1 MAIKGLARPVF
12 GEYGYDG
19 AKVTYRKG
27 FVAGNAIEYSAE
39 IETSDDNPLY
49 GDNRIIENDYG
60 TFNKGTLKLN
70 TSDMDQETSK
80 SMLGVKEVKRTVG
93 ETSVTELVYDDDA
106 KQTPKGFGVIETHQ
120 INDED
125 KYRAVVLAKV
135 TPKIPAEAATTKGE
149 AIEWQTKEV
158 ECTILISEEVSENYN
173 RPWKFEAWFD
183 SEEEAFKYLKTVL
196 GVADAP
202 MTAMAKMKGR

>member
-19 AKVTYRKG
+19 SKVTYSKG
-27 FVAGNAIEYSAE
+27 IVAGNAIEYSAE

-60 TFNKGTLKLN
+60 TFNKGTLTLN
-70 TSDMDQETSK
+70 TSDMDQELSK
-80 SMLGVKEVKRTVG
+80 ALLGVKEVKRTVG
-93 ETSVTELVYDDDA
+93 ETQVTELVYDDDA
-106 KQTPKGFGVIETHQ
+106 KQTPKGFGIIETHQ
-120 INDED
+120 INDKN
-125 KYRAVVLAKV
+125 KYRAVILAKV

-149 AIEWQTKEV
+149 TVEWQTKEI
-158 ECTILISEEVSENYN
+158 ECTILRSEEVSENYN
-173 RPWKFEAWFD
+173 HPWKFEAWFD

-196 GVADAP
+196 GVTDTQMMAA
-202 MTAMAKMKGR
+202 AKMKGK